1 MGITIRGHVSWTRGI
16 VPEAAVPPCIRHVA
30 GGIVISMLTFRLPHA
45 AAATLLGVG
54 AAQAS
59 DAITFVR
66 LLIEHGTAAEAN
78 PIVATLA
85 GSGMLGLLLVAK
97 MLVVALV
104 VGVVLLG
111 WRRYPVAA
119 GVVAT
124 LGVFAGLLGATSN
137 VLVLLHPYV
146 G

>member
-1 MGITIRGHVSWTRGI
+1 MRS
-16 VPEAAVPPCIRHVA
+16 
-30 GGIVISMLTFRLPHA
+30 LRLPHA
-45 AAATLLGVG
+45 AAAVLLGVG

-66 LLIEHGTAAEAN
+66 LLIDHGTAAEAN
-78 PIVATLA
+78 PIAATLA
-85 GSGMLGLLLVAK
+85 GSGMLGVLLLAK
-97 MLVVALV
+97 AMVVVLV
-104 VGVVLLG
+104 VGVVLAG

-119 GVVAT
+119 ALVAT
-124 LGVFAGLLGATSN
+124 LGVGAGLLGATSN

>member
-1 MGITIRGHVSWTRGI
+1 
-16 VPEAAVPPCIRHVA
+16 
-30 GGIVISMLTFRLPHA
+30 MLPGMRSLRLPHA
-45 AAATLLGVG
+45 AAAVLLGVG

-66 LLIEHGTAAEAN
+66 LLMEHGTAAEAN
-78 PIVATLA
+78 PIAASLA

-97 MLVVALV
+97 ALVVVLV

-111 WRRYPVAA
+111 SRRYPAA
-119 GVVAT
+119 AALVAT
-124 LGVFAGLLGATSN
+124 LGVGAGLLGATSN

-146 G
+146 S